1 MQVPMTIEP
10 SQRTALANLLAELPE
25 DVRASFSDAQI
36 AALTRSSQAGRSNH
50 LVDFRVSMPLM
61 PARRYYFRLLVGRE
75 RRNLARLTYEG
86 QAHVTT
92 ISIFYA
98 LVTAML
104 AGLLLFGIFC
114 AVYLLKSLSGINLFE
129 GESPLHPLYLLLRN
143 G

>member
-1 MQVPMTIEP
+1 MT
-10 SQRTALANLLAELPE
+10 R
-25 DVRASFSDAQI
+25 
-36 AALTRSSQAGRSNH
+36 
-50 LVDFRVSMPLM
+50 RVG
-61 PARRYYFRLLVGRE
+61 LLVGRE